1 MPLSSRRVSCISA
14 SHDEVGHKGSWAT
27 KQLLSTRFWWPF
39 LGKDVHWWVRTCYLC
54 QIRQLR
60 HVLLPPTVAMPA
72 PLFAKMYCDSM
83 QMPKSGGY
91 VAIAHGR
98 CSVSHYPEFAMLRN
112 EKASSI
118 AKWLFESVLCR
129 WGAII
134 EIVTDNGT
142 PYVAAVE
149 HLAKKYHINHI
160 RISGY
165 NSRANGIVERPHFDV
180 RQALFKAVDGDQSRW
195 SEAAYSVFWAD
206 RITAQ
211 RRMGCSPYFAATGT
225 HPIMPMDIIEA
236 TYLVP
241 PPELPISTM
250 TLIATRARQL
260 QKRQD
265 DLDRIHIRLGR
276 GTGSRVP
283 GRGF

>member
-1 MPLSSRRVSCISA
+1 
-14 SHDEVGHKGSWAT
+14 
-27 KQLLSTRFWWPF
+27 
-39 LGKDVHWWVRTCYLC
+39 
-54 QIRQLR
+54 
-60 HVLLPPTVAMPA
+60 
-72 PLFAKMYCDSM
+72 
-83 QMPKSGGY
+83 
-91 VAIAHGR
+91 
-98 CSVSHYPEFAMLRN
+98 MLRN

-206 RITAQ
+206 RITAR

-265 DLDRIHIRLGR
+265 DLDRIHNAVWGERLKVLRSFEERHAHSIVDYDFKR
-276 GTGSRVP
+276 GDLVLVRNTQIEKELNRKMKPRYYGPMIVISRN
-283 GRGF
+283 RGGAYVLCGVGMRLLMQRSREDA